1 MSVDLVGRGL
11 FGGIERGSLG
21 VAVVVAVEGVESFVG
36 RLGRGS
42 EIGRVVV
49 VGFGRGRERMR
60 RMGGSSLEV
69 EVEVGSF
76 AVGLG
81 IAIAVVVV
89 DLDIGIEGP
98 VGSVVVVAGLDL
110 VVARVVRSRPRF
122 VEAVD
127 VAAAAN
133 SDSVPADSDQVRIQV
148 VVPEPVRDDQRQVH
162 KRYEHNT

>member
-42 EIGRVVV
+42 GIERVVV
-49 VGFGRGRERMR
+49 VGFGRDRERMR

-69 EVEVGSF
+69 GVGSF

-98 VGSVVVVAGLDL
+98 VGSVVVAGLDL